1 MSDTKEFSKLYVDE
15 QVVRFIAAQVVVIAF
30 LALVFNG
37 IFAIILLVA
46 DFAIR
51 AFTLQPSPLAA
62 VARIIADLL
71 KLKPKPIFAAPK
83 KFSAAVGFVVS
94 FVLLVLVLMNYYTA
108 AFIVGGGLI
117 FFAVLEFLFKICV
130 GCYLYNWFV
139 APIINKRNQQKI
151 DDNN

>member
-15 QVVRFIAAQVVVIAF
+15 QAVRFIAAQVVVIAF

-46 DFAIR
+46 DFATR

-62 VARIIADLL
+62 VARIVADLL

-108 AFIVGGGLI
+108 AFIVGGVLI
-117 FFAVLEFLFKICV
+117 FFAVLESLFKICV

>member
-37 IFAIILLVA
+37 IFAII
-46 DFAIR
+46 

-62 VARIIADLL
+62 IARIIADLL

-108 AFIVGGGLI
+108 AFIVGGVLI
-117 FFAVLEFLFKICV
+117 FFAVLESLFKICV